1 MRQADRFDAA
11 WEAFFRAARR
21 ARTRWPTDRAGG
33 LTLPQY
39 FLLQPL
45 LDGSPHGV
53 GELAEAAGVA
63 GPTATK
69 MLDGLERT
77 GMVERRPSTR
87 DRRRVEITLTDD
99 GRTACAAA
107 RDVAVEGRRLLLQS
121 LPPEEREGAI
131 EVLVRLR
138 GVIEEQEARLR
149 AADDV

>member
-1 MRQADRFDAA
+1 MTQVDRFDAA

-21 ARTRWPTDRAGG
+21 ARTRWPADRAGG

-69 MLDGLERT
+69 MLDGLERG
-77 GMVERRPSTR
+77 GMVERRASTT
-87 DRRRVEITLTDD
+87 DRRRGRPASACERGARR
-99 GRTACAAA
+99 GRTPP
-107 RDVAVEGRRLLLQS
+107 RRHRSGRPVS
-121 LPPEEREGAI
+121 
-131 EVLVRLR
+131 
-138 GVIEEQEARLR
+138 
-149 AADDV
+149 